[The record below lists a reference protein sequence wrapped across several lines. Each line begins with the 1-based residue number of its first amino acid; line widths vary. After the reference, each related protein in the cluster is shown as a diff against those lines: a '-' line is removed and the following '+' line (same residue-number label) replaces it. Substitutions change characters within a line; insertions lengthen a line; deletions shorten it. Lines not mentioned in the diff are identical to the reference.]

1 MKEKWPTYP
10 SDLSRVEL
18 LDRWNEFHK
27 TYGANRQRK
36 PTFPTEE
43 VLRKLFD
50 VIYHV
55 SFLTEESRKL
65 AVRLAFLTP
74 EDCHA
79 DILNLHNSP
88 MAFSSPRPCTPPEI
102 MRLAPAL
109 DPTQSMIAV
118 APSES
123 VGLTNS
129 AHSLAIW
136 GLLHVG
142 EDWSRLT
149 SGHQTAARTPP
160 CCLTLSSF
168 SPGSITATSA
178 GMILMRM
185 RAGRLLDAPL
195 RSFAQGHIG
204 RFLQSG
210 AEKLQRDTLAKLNL
224 TKFSTKRD
232 EETVPQRIFY
242 HVFENLVRFAAVHHH
257 GASFVVVS
265 DNDNALK
272 RAEELITLKYRL
284 KSSDPWPDLV
294 NECVAYRRYFNLLFP
309 SDGTNI
315 FQTQTASIE
324 DFKQLDS
331 WRLVR
336 ENAHTKVLEFEEFV
350 AGLSCVDGAVVLT
363 TGLKVLGFGG
373 EIVSTDSK
381 LQTVNEAQNAEATEL
396 HAKYIDSFGTRH
408 RSAFRL
414 CDAFPDCVVFVVS
427 QDGDAR
433 AVKKVGANVLLWD
446 QIHLRDY
453 SL

>member
-1 MKEKWPTYP
+1 MKEEWPIYP
-10 SDLSRVEL
+10 SDLSHTKL

-27 TYGANRQRK
+27 TYGASRQRK
-36 PTFPTEE
+36 PTFPSEE
-43 VLRKLFD
+43 VLQKLFD

-65 AVRLAFLTP
+65 AVRLAFLPT

-79 DILNLHNSP
+79 DILNLHKSP
-88 MAFSSPRPCTPPEI
+88 VAFSSPRPFTPPEI

-118 APSES
+118 APSKSGDLE
-123 VGLTNS
+123 
-129 AHSLAIW
+129 IW

-160 CCLTLSSF
+160 CCLTFSSF

-185 RAGRLLDAPL
+185 SGGRFLDAPL

-210 AEKLQRDTLAKLNL
+210 AEKLHRDALAKLNS
-224 TKFSTKRD
+224 TNFSTKPD
-232 EETVPQRIFY
+232 EETVPQRMFY
-242 HVFENLVRFAAVHHH
+242 GVFENLVRFAAAHHH

-272 RAEELITLKYRL
+272 QADKFITLKYPI
-284 KSSDPWPDLV
+284 KSPELWPDLV
-294 NECVAYRRYFNLLFP
+294 NGCVAYRKYFDLLFS

-315 FQTQTASIE
+315 FQKQTATAA
-324 DFKQLDS
+324 DLKQLDS

-336 ENAHTKVLEFEEFV
+336 ESAHTKTLEFEQFV
-350 AGLSCVDGAVVLT
+350 ASLTCVDGAVVLT

-373 EIVSTDSK
+373 EIVSTDSELK
-381 LQTVNEAQNAEATEL
+381 EVKEAQNAEATETQT
-396 HAKYIDSFGTRH
+396 KPINSFGTRH

-414 CDAFPDCVVFVVS
+414 CDKFEDCIIFVVS

-433 AVKKVGANVLLWD
+433 AVKKVGADVMFWN

-453 SL
+453 GL